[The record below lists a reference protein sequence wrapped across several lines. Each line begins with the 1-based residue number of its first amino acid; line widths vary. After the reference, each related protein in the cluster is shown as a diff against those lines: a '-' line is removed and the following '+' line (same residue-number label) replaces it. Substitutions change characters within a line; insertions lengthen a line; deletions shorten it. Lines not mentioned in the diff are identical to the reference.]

1 MNFDD
6 DGEGGMASPVVFGFN
21 MGTSG
26 VAGEMIRSIYR
37 ILTALQ
43 EGHVSTAMIM
53 KSNGADLR
61 AP

>member
-1 MNFDD
+1 
-6 DGEGGMASPVVFGFN
+6 MASPVVFGFN

-26 VAGEMIRSIYR
+26 VAGEMIGSIYR

-43 EGHVSTAMIM
+43 VGHVSTTAIM
-53 KSNGADLR
+53 KSSGGDLR